1 MSDQSSTIQED
12 NSHGDE
18 NPLWGFEKDA
28 EWRNAFRRLISYS
41 WVSDE
46 KLQEVINN
54 PLEMMSKL
62 SDYTP
67 PSGLYIRFRGL
78 KSNKEVI
85 ETPPYN
91 EFNKESLI
99 GYSYDASFLD
109 KQHPINGWLETADHL
124 PTEVIFTLPPAPE
137 NNDIKAYALAD
148 YEAKGKEM
156 PFSCC

>member
-1 MSDQSSTIQED
+1 MSELDANIKE
-12 NSHGDE
+12 NNAHGDE

-41 WVSDE
+41 WISDE
-46 KLQEVINN
+46 KLNEVINN
-54 PLEMMSKL
+54 PMEMMLKL

-67 PSGLYIRFRGL
+67 PAGLYIRFRGMT
-78 KSNKEVI
+78 SNKEVI

-91 EFNKESLI
+91 EFNKDGLVN
-99 GYSYDASFLD
+99 YSYDESFIE
-109 KQHPINGWLETADHL
+109 KMHPINGWIEAASHL

-137 NNDIKAYALAD
+137 NNDVKAYALAD

>member
-1 MSDQSSTIQED
+1 MSNKTVEINED

-41 WVSDE
+41 WISDD
-46 KLQEVINN
+46 KLKEVVNE
-54 PLEMMSKL
+54 PLEMMRKL

-78 KSNKEVI
+78 TSDNQVI
-85 ETPPYN
+85 ETPLYN

-99 GYSYDASFLD
+99 GYSYNDSFLE
-109 KQHPINGWLETADHL
+109 KKHPVNGWLEASSHL
-124 PTEVIFTLPPAPE
+124 PTEVIFTLPPAPSGE
-137 NNDIKAYALAD
+137 DIKAYALAD

-156 PFSCC
+156 PFTCC

>member
-99 GYSYDASFLD
+99 GYSYDASF
-109 KQHPINGWLETADHL
+109 
-124 PTEVIFTLPPAPE
+124 
-137 NNDIKAYALAD
+137 
-148 YEAKGKEM
+148 
-156 PFSCC
+156 